1 MKKRARKIQVWLA
14 CVFAVILLWNLG
26 QVEAK
31 ASTAQEDNLV
41 IIYGVNAQGEAEMAS
56 NGLLISSSKG
66 NPYVVAAASS
76 HWEQMDKYYVEGPAV
91 EQQEINFKGNKAEA
105 GVSVFQTNLSKGA
118 CESSEIAGYD
128 NLSPYQLASAEGID
142 LSIESDSMSDK
153 VSSETTMIGSE
164 YSMVNDR
171 RFVKLE
177 EEPSG
182 NLIGGPIVLDDG
194 RVEGIQVNMDD
205 GYYWFLTMDEVVDIL
220 QENSDGEIGGTPM
233 DDSKIFLYMIPV
245 FAVVF
250 LLSVIL
256 YSSSEKKRIA
266 AGKKEFANVLVLG
279 GESGLQLRG
288 IGGHFND
295 IKFPLE
301 GKIIFGR
308 DSAQCSAVYPK
319 EVKGISRLH
328 CSVEIKNGKVL
339 LMDLGSTYGTFLS
352 DGTKLEPNKPY
363 YLNYGQSFYLVDPA
377 NTFRIV

>member
-1 MKKRARKIQVWLA
+1 
-14 CVFAVILLWNLG
+14 
-26 QVEAK
+26 
-31 ASTAQEDNLV
+31 
-41 IIYGVNAQGEAEMAS
+41 
-56 NGLLISSSKG
+56 
-66 NPYVVAAASS
+66 
-76 HWEQMDKYYVEGPAV
+76 
-91 EQQEINFKGNKAEA
+91 
-105 GVSVFQTNLSKGA
+105 
-118 CESSEIAGYD
+118 
-128 NLSPYQLASAEGID
+128 
-142 LSIESDSMSDK
+142 
-153 VSSETTMIGSE
+153 
-164 YSMVNDR
+164 
-171 RFVKLE
+171 
-177 EEPSG
+177 
-182 NLIGGPIVLDDG
+182 
-194 RVEGIQVNMDD
+194 MDD

-250 LLSVIL
+250 LLSAIL

-352 DGTKLEPNKPY
+352 DGTKLEPNEPY

>member
-1 MKKRARKIQVWLA
+1 
-14 CVFAVILLWNLG
+14 
-26 QVEAK
+26 
-31 ASTAQEDNLV
+31 
-41 IIYGVNAQGEAEMAS
+41 
-56 NGLLISSSKG
+56 
-66 NPYVVAAASS
+66 
-76 HWEQMDKYYVEGPAV
+76 
-91 EQQEINFKGNKAEA
+91 
-105 GVSVFQTNLSKGA
+105 
-118 CESSEIAGYD
+118 
-128 NLSPYQLASAEGID
+128 
-142 LSIESDSMSDK
+142 MSDK

-194 RVEGIQVNMDD
+194 RVAGIQVNMDD

-250 LLSVIL
+250 LLSAIL

-301 GKIIFGR
+301 GKIIF
-308 DSAQCSAVYPK
+308 
-319 EVKGISRLH
+319 
-328 CSVEIKNGKVL
+328 
-339 LMDLGSTYGTFLS
+339 
-352 DGTKLEPNKPY
+352 
-363 YLNYGQSFYLVDPA
+363 
-377 NTFRIV
+377 

>member
-1 MKKRARKIQVWLA
+1 
-14 CVFAVILLWNLG
+14 
-26 QVEAK
+26 
-31 ASTAQEDNLV
+31 
-41 IIYGVNAQGEAEMAS
+41 MAS

-105 GVSVFQTNLSKGA
+105 GVSVFQTNLSKGG

-194 RVEGIQVNMDD
+194 RVAGIQVNMDD

-233 DDSKIFLYMIPV
+233 D
-245 FAVVF
+245 
-250 LLSVIL
+250 
-256 YSSSEKKRIA
+256 
-266 AGKKEFANVLVLG
+266 
-279 GESGLQLRG
+279 
-288 IGGHFND
+288 
-295 IKFPLE
+295 
-301 GKIIFGR
+301 
-308 DSAQCSAVYPK
+308 
-319 EVKGISRLH
+319 
-328 CSVEIKNGKVL
+328 
-339 LMDLGSTYGTFLS
+339 
-352 DGTKLEPNKPY
+352 
-363 YLNYGQSFYLVDPA
+363 GQ
-377 NTFRIV
+377 